1 MSQVIHRGRL
11 IAWSIFFAWLAIPS
25 YALRLSG
32 RLEVLPVD
40 ALFRYSTAVGAIVV
54 DAIQLVLVL
63 VIARKLPFRET
74 FALRRPPSWSR
85 AAAIGVVT
93 IVLAYTVAYLAERLF
108 PDLLREQGIPV
119 YWDGVRAA
127 AWLANLFAIAVFAP
141 LFEESL
147 FRGLGFSL
155 LAPLGV
161 PVAVFVTA
169 VLFTLAHGVIA
180 DFPVILVTGLGLGYM
195 RATTGSL
202 FPCIAFHISF
212 NGLGMIASA
221 LAAFH

>member
-1 MSQVIHRGRL
+1 LRAAGVICDNRPGLIRLSPHYFNTLDEMDRTLALLASLRVAPRRLSQVIHRGRL

-54 DAIQLVLVL
+54 DPIQLVLVL

-74 FALRRPPSWSR
+74 VALRRPPSWSR

-93 IVLAYTVAYLAERLF
+93 IVLAYTVAYLEERVF

-141 LFEESL
+141 
-147 FRGLGFSL
+147 
-155 LAPLGV
+155 
-161 PVAVFVTA
+161 
-169 VLFTLAHGVIA
+169 
-180 DFPVILVTGLGLGYM
+180 
-195 RATTGSL
+195 
-202 FPCIAFHISF
+202 
-212 NGLGMIASA
+212 
-221 LAAFH
+221 